1 MNSDSKNLSEVL
13 KSIQMRQSL
22 LTHNRG
28 GQPMKTMDPAKKAAL
43 IKQAHKHLDIVE
55 REIKHMFAIIKERQ
69 KRKAA

>member
-1 MNSDSKNLSEVL
+1 
-13 KSIQMRQSL
+13 
-22 LTHNRG
+22 
-28 GQPMKTMDPAKKAAL
+28 MKTMDPAKKAAL